1 LCKFEYIVER
11 FLLKQVQRNKKSM
24 SKFIFGAF
32 LSLFTI
38 TVLFCTSCASKK
50 NMVYFQPDSVEL
62 NTLYELNAP
71 KLQPGDI
78 LAISVTADDVR
89 ATVPFNQISPYNTG
103 TLQSTNPFIP
113 TYAIDAN
120 GEIDFPKVGKIK
132 LAGKTRTQA
141 MDALRQEV
149 GKFIV
154 DPGISMVVRN
164 FRVTVLGEV
173 ARPGTFTIEND
184 RLTILE
190 ALGLAGD
197 MTIYG
202 ERNNVLVIREQDG
215 KKEEFRLDL
224 RKRESMNSPAYYLT
238 QNDVVY
244 VEPNG
249 ARIQNSKYTA
259 TTSIFVSVVGLIVTV
274 ISVVTR

>member
-1 LCKFEYIVER
+1 MLETNFGKLFAIASPYY
-11 FLLKQVQRNKKSM
+11 NKKNM
-24 SKFIFGAF
+24 SKRVLGSVLVLLTFI
-32 LSLFTI
+32 I
-38 TVLFCTSCASKK
+38 LFCTSCASKK
-50 NMVYFQPDSVEL
+50 NLVYFQPDSVEL
-62 NTLYELNAP
+62 NTQYELSAP

-89 ATVPFNQISPYNTG
+89 ATVPFNQVSPYQTG
-103 TLQSTNPFIP
+103 TIQATNPFIP

-141 MDALRQEV
+141 MDLLRQEV
-149 GKFIV
+149 GKYIV

-164 FRVTVLGEV
+164 FKVTVLGEV

-184 RLTILE
+184 RVTILD

-202 ERNNVLVIREQDG
+202 ERHNVLVIREQDG

-259 TTSIFVSVVGLIVTV
+259 TTSIFVSVIGLLVTV

>member
-1 LCKFEYIVER
+1 
-11 FLLKQVQRNKKSM
+11 M
-24 SKFIFGAF
+24 SKRILGAV
-32 LSLFTI
+32 LSLLI
-38 TVLFCTSCASKK
+38 VAILFCTSCASKK
-50 NMVYFQPDSVEL
+50 NMVYFQSDSVEL

-78 LAISVTADDVR
+78 LAVSVTADDLR
-89 ATVPFNQISPYNTG
+89 ATIPFNQISPYQSGG
-103 TLQSTNPFIP
+103 TIQSTNPFIP
-113 TYAIDAN
+113 TYAIDVN

-132 LAGKTRTQA
+132 LGGKTRAQA
-141 MDALRQEV
+141 VELLRQEV
-149 GKFIV
+149 SKFIV
-154 DPGISMVVRN
+154 DPGVSMVVRN

-202 ERNNVLVIREQDG
+202 ERKNVLLIREQDG
-215 KKEEFRLDL
+215 KKQEFRLDL
-224 RKRESMNSPAYYLT
+224 TKRESMNSPAYYLT

-244 VEPNG
+244 VEPNA

-259 TTSIFVSVVGLIVTV
+259 TTSIFVSVIGLIVTV
-274 ISVVTR
+274 VSVVTR

>member
-1 LCKFEYIVER
+1 
-11 FLLKQVQRNKKSM
+11 M
-24 SKFIFGAF
+24 SKRIFGGI
-32 LSLFTI
+32 LSLLTL
-38 TVLFCTSCASKK
+38 TTLFCTSCASKK

-62 NTLYELNAP
+62 NTMYELNAP

-89 ATVPFNQISPYNTG
+89 ATLPFNQISPYQGGTG
-103 TLQSTNPFIP
+103 SIQATNPFIP

-120 GEIDFPKVGKIK
+120 GEIDFPKIGKIK

-141 MDALRQEV
+141 MDLLRQEV
-149 GKFIV
+149 GKYIV

-184 RLTILE
+184 RVTILE

-197 MTIYG
+197 MTLYG
-202 ERNNVLVIREQDG
+202 ERGNVLVIREQDG

-224 RKRESMNSPAYYLT
+224 TKRETMNSPAYYLT

-249 ARIQNSKYTA
+249 ARIQTSKYTQ
-259 TTSIFVSVVGLIVTV
+259 TTGIFVSVMGLIITV
-274 ISVVTR
+274 VSVVTR

>member
-1 LCKFEYIVER
+1 MAKD
-11 FLLKQVQRNKKSM
+11 
-24 SKFIFGAF
+24 IFGGVF
-32 LSLFTI
+32 SLCVLTMLLS
-38 TVLFCTSCASKK
+38 VSCASKK
-50 NMVYFQPDSVEL
+50 NLIYLQPDSAEL
-62 NTLYELNAP
+62 NVLFELNAP

-89 ATVPFNQISPYNTG
+89 ATEAFNQVSSYQGGTG
-103 TLQSTNPFIP
+103 TMQATNPFIP
-113 TYAIDAN
+113 TYSIDSK
-120 GEIDFPKVGKIK
+120 GEIDFPKIGKIK
-132 LAGKTRTQA
+132 LAGKTRTEA
-141 MDALRQEV
+141 MDLLRNEI
-149 GKFIV
+149 GRYIV

-173 ARPGTFTIEND
+173 VRPGTFTIEND

-224 RKRESMNSPAYYLT
+224 TKRETLNSQAYYLT

-259 TTSIFVSVVGLIVTV
+259 NTSIFVSIVGLIVTV
-274 ISVVTR
+274 LSVATR

>member
-1 LCKFEYIVER
+1 
-11 FLLKQVQRNKKSM
+11 M
-24 SKFIFGAF
+24 SKRIMGVG
-32 LSLFTI
+32 LSLLVI
-38 TVLFCTSCASKK
+38 SIIFCTSCASKK
-50 NMVYFQPDSVEL
+50 NLVYFQPDSVEL
-62 NTLYELNAP
+62 NTIYELNAP

-78 LAISVTADDVR
+78 LAISITADDVR
-89 ATVPFNQISPYNTG
+89 ATLPFNQVSPYQGAGG
-103 TLQSTNPFIP
+103 TVQATNPFIP

-141 MDALRQEV
+141 MDMLRLEV
-149 GKFIV
+149 GKYIV

-173 ARPGTFTIEND
+173 ARPGTFTIDND
-184 RLTILE
+184 RVTILE

-202 ERNNVLVIREQDG
+202 ERQNVLVIREQDG
-215 KKEEFRLDL
+215 KKQEFRLNL
-224 RKRESMNSPAYYLT
+224 TQRETMNSPAYYLT

-259 TTSIFVSVVGLIVTV
+259 TTSIFVSVIGLIVTV

>member
-1 LCKFEYIVER
+1 
-11 FLLKQVQRNKKSM
+11 M
-24 SKFIFGAF
+24 SKRIIGAV
-32 LSLFTI
+32 LSLFTLTI
-38 TVLFCTSCASKK
+38 LFCTSCASKK
-50 NMVYFQPDSVEL
+50 NMIYFQPDSMAL

-89 ATVPFNQISPYNTG
+89 ATVPFNQVSPYQGSAG
-103 TLQSTNPFIP
+103 TIQATNPFIP

-132 LAGKTRTQA
+132 LSGKTRTQA
-141 MDALRQEV
+141 MDMLRHEV
-149 GKFIV
+149 GKYIV

-184 RLTILE
+184 RLTIME

-224 RKRESMNSPAYYLT
+224 RKREAMNSPAYYLT

-259 TTSIFVSVVGLIVTV
+259 TTSIFVSVIGLIVTV

>member
-1 LCKFEYIVER
+1 MAKHIFRGFFSLVVLTM
-11 FLLKQVQRNKKSM
+11 FL
-24 SKFIFGAF
+24 FG
-32 LSLFTI
+32 
-38 TVLFCTSCASKK
+38 SCASKK
-50 NMVYFQPDSVEL
+50 DLVYLQPDSVEL
-62 NTLYELNAP
+62 NALFELNAP

-89 ATVPFNQISPYNTG
+89 ATEPFNQVSSYQGGTG
-103 TLQSTNPFIP
+103 TMQATNPFIP
-113 TYAIDAN
+113 TYSIDGK
-120 GEIDFPKVGKIK
+120 GEIDFPKIGKIK
-132 LAGKTRTQA
+132 LAGKTRTEA
-141 MDALRQEV
+141 MDLLRKEI
-149 GKFIV
+149 GRYIV

-173 ARPGTFTIEND
+173 VRPGTFTIEND

-190 ALGLAGD
+190 ALGMAGD

-202 ERNNVLVIREQDG
+202 ERGNVLVIREQAG

-224 RKRESMNSPAYYLT
+224 TKRETMNSPAYYLT

-259 TTSIFVSVVGLIVTV
+259 NTSIFVSVVGLIVTV
-274 ISVVTR
+274 LSVATR

>member
-1 LCKFEYIVER
+1 MCKRVIGGALA
-11 FLLKQVQRNKKSM
+11 LLTL
-24 SKFIFGAF
+24 I
-32 LSLFTI
+32 I
-38 TVLFCTSCASKK
+38 LFCTSCASKK
-50 NMVYFQPDSVEL
+50 NLVYFQPDSVEL
-62 NTLYELNAP
+62 NTMYGLNAS

-78 LAISVTADDVR
+78 LTISVTADDIR
-89 ATVPFNQISPYNTG
+89 ATLPFNQVSSYQG
-103 TLQSTNPFIP
+103 TTALQATSPFIP

-132 LAGKTRTQA
+132 LAGRTRTQA
-141 MDALRQEV
+141 MDLLRQEV
-149 GKFIV
+149 GKYIV

-164 FRVTVLGEV
+164 FRITVLGEV

-184 RLTILE
+184 RVTILE

-202 ERNNVLVIREQDG
+202 ERQNVLVIREQDG
-215 KKEEFRLDL
+215 KKQEFRLDL
-224 RKRESMNSPAYYLT
+224 TKRETMNSPAYYLT

-259 TTSIFVSVVGLIVTV
+259 TTSIFVSVIGLIVTV

>member
-1 LCKFEYIVER
+1 
-11 FLLKQVQRNKKSM
+11 M
-24 SKFIFGAF
+24 SKRIFGAV
-32 LSLFTI
+32 LASLTVTI
-38 TVLFCTSCASKK
+38 LFCTSCASKK
-50 NMVYFQPDSVEL
+50 NTVYFQPDSLEL

-71 KLQPGDI
+71 TLQPGDI
-78 LAISVTADDVR
+78 LAISVMADDVR
-89 ATVPFNQISPYNTG
+89 ATFPFNQVSTYQSGTG
-103 TLQSTNPFIP
+103 NVQAANPFIP

-141 MDALRQEV
+141 MDMLRKEV
-149 GKFIV
+149 GKYIV

-184 RLTILE
+184 RVTILE

-202 ERNNVLVIREQDG
+202 ERKDVLVIREQDG

-224 RKRESMNSPAYYLT
+224 TKRETMNSPAYYLT

-249 ARIQNSKYTA
+249 ARIQTSKYTQ
-259 TTSIFVSVVGLIVTV
+259 TTGVFVSVIGLIVTV